1 MGTHDPSRAASGTEV
16 DLYRGLP
23 GPVAN
28 VIRALSLVPDA
39 VRTLNELGAAH
50 YFSPAEMID
59 LTRGR
64 SIDRTQMELIAG
76 RVSALRECF
85 Y

>member
-1 MGTHDPSRAASGTEV
+1 MT
-16 DLYRGLP
+16 
-23 GPVAN
+23 
-28 VIRALSLVPDA
+28 
-39 VRTLNELGAAH
+39 
-50 YFSPAEMID
+50 D

>member
-1 MGTHDPSRAASGTEV
+1 MLPPGRPEGAEA
-16 DLYRGLP
+16 DLWGERT
-23 GPVAN
+23 AN
-28 VIRALSLVPDA
+28 VIRALSLVPDE
-39 VRTLNELGAAH
+39 VRGVRDLSQAH
-50 YFSPAEMID
+50 YLSLDEMTD

-64 SIDRTQMELIAG
+64 GTLDRRQVELLAA